1 MRILGWNCRGICHSS
16 TVRALGAQIK
26 EAKPNVVFL
35 SETKANE
42 CRMKFVKI
50 FIKFDNKIV
59 VEARG
64 SVGGCVLRGR
74 KAWISMGWN
83 LIRI

>member
-1 MRILGWNCRGICHSS
+1 M
-16 TVRALGAQIK
+16 
-26 EAKPNVVFL
+26 VFL

-42 CRMKFVKI
+42 CRMKFVKS

-64 SVGGCVLRGR
+64 SAGGCVLRGR